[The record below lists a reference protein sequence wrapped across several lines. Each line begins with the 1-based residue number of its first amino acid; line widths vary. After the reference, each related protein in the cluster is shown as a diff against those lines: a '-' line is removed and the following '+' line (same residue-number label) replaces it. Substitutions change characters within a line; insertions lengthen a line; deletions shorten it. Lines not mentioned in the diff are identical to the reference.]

1 MKKKAIFLAIIQV
14 IAAGIIGMAG
24 ASKFMAHPSVVFVF
38 SELGLEPTG
47 RIIIGIIEVSCAILL
62 LTRTYAA
69 IGAFFLLGT
78 MAGAFIAHVSVL
90 GFSIQ
95 GDGGRTVVLLA
106 VEIVCAS
113 TILYLRRRQLPI
125 VGHLFD

>member
-1 MKKKAIFLAIIQV
+1 MKKKAIFLVIIQIV
-14 IAAGIIGMAG
+14 AAGIIGMAG
-24 ASKFMAHPSVVFVF
+24 VSKFMAHPSVVFVF

-62 LTRTYAA
+62 LTRTYAVV
-69 IGAFFLLGT
+69 GAFFLLGT

-106 VEIVCAS
+106 VEIICAS

>member
-1 MKKKAIFLAIIQV
+1 MKVKSIVLVIVQV

-24 ASKFMAHPSVVFVF
+24 ASKFMADPTVVFVF

-69 IGAFFLLGT
+69 VGALFLLGT
-78 MAGAFIAHVSVL
+78 MSGAFIAHVSVL

-95 GDGGRTVVLLA
+95 GDGGMTVALLA
-106 VEIVCAS
+106 VEIICAS
-113 TILYLRRRQLPI
+113 TILYLRRRHP
-125 VGHLFD
+125 HR